1 MESTGI
7 RPKWFSFWKFL
18 VILSTRLS
26 RTLVQ
31 KEEWTLLPKRKT
43 IQLEQEPF
51 LKNTENSTQ
60 FDNVYV
66 LFVKE
71 ILALLSEKWMSR
83 KEFGLQSKWMI
94 LYV

>member
-1 MESTGI
+1 M
-7 RPKWFSFWKFL
+7 
-18 VILSTRLS
+18 
-26 RTLVQ
+26 
-31 KEEWTLLPKRKT
+31 
-43 IQLEQEPF
+43 EQEPF
-51 LKNTENSTQ
+51 LKETENSTQ

-83 KEFGLQSKWMI
+83 NEFGLQSKWMI